1 MMYVLIILQGQ
12 SNMNDSI
19 SITWH
24 IDDVRGE
31 SNYILNDDQCRE
43 VLRLVDK
50 YHDCNIG
57 VNWDVIRSYA
67 EQVAENEGAPLK
79 LDDDDDDPSDLD
91 DRYQIYIACMH
102 GTGQPVKDYDEW
114 LSC

>member
-1 MMYVLIILQGQ
+1 
-12 SNMNDSI
+12 MNDSI

-102 GTGQPVKDYDEW
+102 GTGQPVKTYDDW
-114 LSC
+114 LQS